1 LRRCIGGGIIGL
13 PLIGVGPSFKA
24 AKTKSVAGR

>member
-13 PLIGVGPSFKA
+13 ALIGAGPSFKA
-24 AKTKSVAGR
+24 NKTKSVAGR